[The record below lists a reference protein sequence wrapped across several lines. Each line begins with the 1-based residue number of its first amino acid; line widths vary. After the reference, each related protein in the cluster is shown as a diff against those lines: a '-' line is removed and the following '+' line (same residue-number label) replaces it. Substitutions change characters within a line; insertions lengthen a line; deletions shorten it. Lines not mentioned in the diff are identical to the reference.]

1 MQLLAAFFP
10 IILFFAFY
18 KAYGIFV
25 ATAAAM
31 LAALGQT
38 LWHWFR
44 HRKLEK
50 MHLVTL
56 VMLLVLGGLTL
67 AFQDPTFIKWKP
79 TIVNWLFGVAF
90 LLSPLF
96 GGRPLT
102 ERLMSHAV
110 ELPISIWRQL
120 NHAWTLFFLAVGG
133 LNLYV
138 AYHFDE
144 ATWVNFKL
152 FGLMGLTFAFL
163 IAQSFFMARHVKDLP
178 SEEK

>member
-10 IILFFAFY
+10 ILLFFVFY
-18 KAYGIFV
+18 KLYGIFV

-31 LAALGQT
+31 AAALAQT
-38 LWHWFR
+38 LWHWFV

-79 TIVNWLFGVAF
+79 TVVNWLFGLAF
-90 LLSPLF
+90 LFSPFF
-96 GGRPLT
+96 GGKTLM
-102 ERLMSHAV
+102 ERMMGHNV
-110 ELPISIWRQL
+110 ELPGPVWRQL
-120 NHAWTLFFLAVGG
+120 NLAWSLFFLGVGC

-138 AYHFDE
+138 AYSFNE
-144 ATWVNFKL
+144 EIWVNFKL
-152 FGLMGLTFAFL
+152 FGLLGLTFAFL
-163 IAQSFFMARHVKDLP
+163 IAQSFYMARHMKEAP